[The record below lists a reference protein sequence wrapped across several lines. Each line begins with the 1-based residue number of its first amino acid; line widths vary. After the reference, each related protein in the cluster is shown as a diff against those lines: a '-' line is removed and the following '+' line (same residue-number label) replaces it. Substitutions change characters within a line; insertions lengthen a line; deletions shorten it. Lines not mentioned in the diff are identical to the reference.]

1 METIVSLR
9 NFVNGCI
16 LEGHQR
22 LAGAFH
28 AIMNNREAD
37 IYFKMKRSGIE
48 NESSYIK
55 ILFQKDFSY
64 KCQFCIKV
72 YVHLQGWSLKFGRNI
87 KKFQVNY

>member
-16 LEGHQR
+16 SGRHQR

-28 AIMNNREAD
+28 AIMNNRESD

-55 ILFQKDFSY
+55 DTL
-64 KCQFCIKV
+64 
-72 YVHLQGWSLKFGRNI
+72 
-87 KKFQVNY
+87 